1 VACSPG
7 NDFRFLSIASEKK
20 EILINYHGRGGGPLG
35 GTRQGSKVLAA
46 SAGDVPL
53 ITKFSFLLDSTR
65 TSPRGHVYG
74 FTEESAIRGL
84 DLALQGGGPDIL

>member
-1 VACSPG
+1 M
-7 NDFRFLSIASEKK
+7 
-20 EILINYHGRGGGPLG
+20 
-35 GTRQGSKVLAA
+35 LAA